1 MEKLI
6 CSPLSDDRGLCVAK
20 NTKCILTNDNNDANI
35 NAEEVWRVIR
45 WNEKTKTM
53 LLDTAMIMGG
63 LLATGLLLW
72 IIYEILASA
81 AFLPAIMVLG
91 MMGPPY

>member
-6 CSPLSDDRGLCVAK
+6 CSPLSHGRGLRVAK

-63 LLATGLLLW
+63 LLATGLFLW
-72 IIYEILASA
+72 IVYALLAQA
-81 AFLPAIMVLG
+81 FFLPAIMVLC

>member
-1 MEKLI
+1 M
-6 CSPLSDDRGLCVAK
+6 
-20 NTKCILTNDNNDANI
+20 
-35 NAEEVWRVIR
+35 IR
-45 WNEKTKTM
+45 WNKKTKTM

-63 LLATGLLLW
+63 LLAIGLLLW

>member
-1 MEKLI
+1 MMK
-6 CSPLSDDRGLCVAK
+6 SGSGKK
-20 NTKCILTNDNNDANI
+20 N
-35 NAEEVWRVIR
+35 
-45 WNEKTKTM
+45 M
-53 LLDTAMIMGG
+53 LQDLAIITGG
-63 LLATGLLLW
+63 LLATGLFLW

>member
-1 MEKLI
+1 
-6 CSPLSDDRGLCVAK
+6 
-20 NTKCILTNDNNDANI
+20 LTNDNNDANI

-45 WNEKTKTM
+45 WSEKTKTM

-63 LLATGLLLW
+63 LWATGLFLW

>member
-1 MEKLI
+1 MMLI
-6 CSPLSDDRGLCVAK
+6 SMC
-20 NTKCILTNDNNDANI
+20 
-35 NAEEVWRVIR
+35 EEVWRVIR

-63 LLATGLLLW
+63 LLATGLFLW
-72 IIYEILASA
+72 IVYALLAQA
-81 AFLPAIMVLG
+81 LFLPAIMVLG